1 MEQGPADRWRAL
13 VFFTHPPDF
22 SNNFFNASALDF
34 SNNSNNNEQ
43 QKP

>member
-13 VFFTHPPDF
+13 VFSRIRSIFQTTLF
-22 SNNFFNASALDF
+22 KASALDL

-43 QKP
+43 